1 MKIYPQKGFTLLEI
15 LLVVAAIA
23 ILAGIVIIAINPGQ
37 QLADTRDAQRHSD
50 VLAIA
55 NALLQFQVKEGNL
68 PTDLVL
74 GGTLLCSDKAF
85 NSQYGV
91 CIEGAPD
98 CTGTFLV
105 NDLVSDYIVSIPVD
119 PSVTNAN
126 FSGYVAFKD
135 ANNHVHVCA
144 PSAEGDAIS
153 ITR

>member
-1 MKIYPQKGFTLLEI
+1 MNTHSHRGFTLLEI

-55 NALLQFQVKEGNL
+55 SALQQYQIKEGNL
-68 PTDLVL
+68 PTELVL
-74 GGTLLCSDKAF
+74 SSTLVCTDKAF
-85 NSQYGV
+85 DSQYGV
-91 CIEGAPD
+91 CKESAPD
-98 CTGTFLV
+98 CTGTYLV
-105 NDLVSDYIVSIPVD
+105 NDLVSDYIVTIPVD
-119 PSVTNAN
+119 PSTTNAN

-135 ANNHVHVCA
+135 SNNHVHVCA
-144 PSAEGDAIS
+144 PNAEGDAIS